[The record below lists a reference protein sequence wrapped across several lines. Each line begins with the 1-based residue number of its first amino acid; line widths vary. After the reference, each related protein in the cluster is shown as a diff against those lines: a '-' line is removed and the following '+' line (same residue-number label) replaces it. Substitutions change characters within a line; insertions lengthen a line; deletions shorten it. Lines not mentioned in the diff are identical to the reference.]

1 MNKRI
6 LLPLCRPVYSTAQDK
21 ECLFSSCPVQE
32 VFGEVCDTPVEP
44 KRLSMFRIRRDSD
57 VVGIFK
63 RKNAFPAFQ

>member
-32 VFGEVCDTPVEP
+32 D
-44 KRLSMFRIRRDSD
+44 FRGGLRYTRGAKTFIHVSNKE
-57 VVGIFK
+57 GF
-63 RKNAFPAFQ
+63 